1 MTSGTQTLTC
11 LGAALAACVWVLAQS
26 ATTVPKP
33 ADQSTVARLGYPEG
47 SKLLIVHGDDFGEW
61 HGVNTATIE
70 ALEQGALTSASMM
83 VPCPWFPEAAAF
95 ARNHPEADLGLH
107 LTLTSERTAYR
118 WAPVAVGSTLR
129 TLLDK
134 EGYFHA
140 APSRFPADLNA
151 REVETE
157 VRAQIERA
165 RRLGVKP
172 THLDSHQGALYS
184 SRALFETFLKVGSE
198 FGIPLMVSRTN
209 GHGAEWIGDESRLP
223 PHAVVVNRISI
234 PPDTPAAN
242 WNAFYTNAIK
252 AMKPGL
258 AQLVVHL
265 AHANDETI
273 AGTAERAT
281 WGAAWRQ
288 RDFDYVT
295 SAAFK
300 SLVAD
305 ENIHLVTW
313 RQIGAAI
320 SLPRASVEG
329 R

>member
-1 MTSGTQTLTC
+1 MLTC
-11 LGAALAACVWVLAQS
+11 LGAALAACVSLLAQP
-26 ATTVPKP
+26 ATTVLKP
-33 ADQSTVARLGYPEG
+33 ADQSMIRRLGYPEG

-70 ALEQGALTSASMM
+70 ALQQGALTSASMM

-95 ARNHPEADLGLH
+95 ARIHPGADLGLH

-118 WAPVAVGSTLR
+118 WGPVAIGYTPR

-157 VRAQIERA
+157 IRAQIERA

-184 SRALFETFLKVGSE
+184 SRALFERFLKVGGE
-198 FGIPLMVSRTN
+198 YGIPIMVSRTN
-209 GHGAEWIGDESRLP
+209 GHGAEWIGDETTLP

-234 PPDTPAAN
+234 PSNTPAAS
-242 WNAFYTNAIK
+242 WNAFYTDAIK

-258 AQLVVHL
+258 TLLVVHL

-288 RDFDYVT
+288 RDFNYVT

-300 SLVAD
+300 SLVA
-305 ENIHLVTW
+305 EQSIHLVTW
-313 RQIGAAI
+313 RQVGRAVG
-320 SLPRASVEG
+320 LPRATSEG